1 MQWVYVVGAGSG
13 AVGGSVRFMGSN
25 QNIRRRKRKKRKTVQ
40 QLIYRQQ
47 GSFISQELSN
57 TL

>member
-1 MQWVYVVGAGSG
+1 MGAGSG

-47 GSFISQELSN
+47 GSIISQELSN